1 MRSSNQVLNFHDL
14 FFINLWFVFLS
25 QKQLIY
31 LMLCTCKQLVK
42 IWIMLLWLSLILE
55 SLVDNF
61 EDWSKITSQNYI
73 LENALV

>member
-1 MRSSNQVLNFHDL
+1 MSNHGDL
-14 FFINLWFVFLS
+14 
-25 QKQLIY
+25 
-31 LMLCTCKQLVK
+31 MHCTYKQLVK